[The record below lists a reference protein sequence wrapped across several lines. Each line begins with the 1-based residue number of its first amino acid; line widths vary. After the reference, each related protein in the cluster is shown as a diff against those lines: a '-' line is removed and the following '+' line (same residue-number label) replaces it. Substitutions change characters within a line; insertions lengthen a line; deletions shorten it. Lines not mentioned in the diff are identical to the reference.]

1 MSGSHFVYFDLEF
14 TVIKG
19 NEIIQVNIS
28 KYCDILWNVITLL
41 LTYIYFVRLQNL
53 IFFVLVD

>member
-14 TVIKG
+14 TVMKG

>member
-1 MSGSHFVYFDLEF
+1 MSGSNFVYFDLEF